1 MSDINPIN
9 NSVPAAP
16 PAGSHTPELQAV
28 REAQV
33 AAQVKADATKQAKQQ
48 AQSAAD
54 NKESIS
60 MPSYTVHYQV
70 QGKHISVSILDQEGR
85 LVKTVP
91 SNEML
96 KALRQANLSPRV
108 NFHG

>member
-9 NSVPAAP
+9 NSVPVIPGAGAP
-16 PAGSHTPELQAV
+16 APESHVV
-28 REAQV
+28 RDAQV
-33 AAQVKADATKQAKQQ
+33 AAQVKADAAKD
-48 AQSAAD
+48 AQKAAQ
-54 NKESIS
+54 KAEESKPGPS
-60 MPSYTVHYQV
+60 LPSYTVHYQV
-70 QGKHISVSILDQEGR
+70 QGKQISVSILDQEGR